1 MDKVNLGGT
10 DVEVSALCYGTDLI
24 GSRVGE
30 KQSHKLLDVFA
41 DNGGTFIDT
50 GNFYA
55 SWYPG
60 CVGGESES
68 TIGRWMAARGNRT
81 RMAISTKLGFDY
93 PAAKVGWALLRLNRN
108 VTKPS
113 TPPDGLH

>member
-1 MDKVNLGGT
+1 MDKVKLGGT

-60 CVGGESES
+60 CVEERAKVRLGAGWRHEATALEWPSVPNSGS
-68 TIGRWMAARGNRT
+68 TIR
-81 RMAISTKLGFDY
+81 
-93 PAAKVGWALLRLNRN
+93 AAKVG
-108 VTKPS
+108 
-113 TPPDGLH
+113 